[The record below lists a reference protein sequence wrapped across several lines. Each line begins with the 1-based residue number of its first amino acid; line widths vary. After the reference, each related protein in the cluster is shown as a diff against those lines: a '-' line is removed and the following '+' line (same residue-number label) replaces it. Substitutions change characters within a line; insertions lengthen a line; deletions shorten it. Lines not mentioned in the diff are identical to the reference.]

1 MSSEGHHTP
10 LLGKNL
16 KLKIIP
22 PLGVQIL
29 GENGPK
35 SMRKLVFPIL
45 GGGNC
50 KKNPKKILSPPLLE
64 ISSFFTVFLAVLHK
78 IDQNLVANE

>member
-1 MSSEGHHTP
+1 MSSEGRHTP

-50 KKNPKKILSPPLLE
+50 KKNPKKNFVPPP
-64 ISSFFTVFLAVLHK
+64 FGNF
-78 IDQNLVANE
+78 